1 MSAPR
6 ILQRINRDGNAFPYS
21 TELVDDW
28 TPDGASKDCDSY
40 ASWKMLRCLEA
51 GIPSD
56 HMAIATCWVNGDYE
70 DGYHAVLL
78 VYLDG
83 KVWCLDNRSF
93 WVERLDY
100 FQRNGAPGDRKGYDF
115 DLVPRYMQDLI
126 ND

>member
-1 MSAPR
+1 MPPKT
-6 ILQRINRDGNAFPYS
+6 LQRINRDGNAFPYS
-21 TELVDDW
+21 TEPVDDW
-28 TPDGASKDCDSY
+28 APDGDSKDCDSY

-83 KVWCLDNRSF
+83 KVWCLEIGPFGLSPLNSSSVTAHLETVRAMTSTVCPITCRS
-93 WVERLDY
+93 
-100 FQRNGAPGDRKGYDF
+100 
-115 DLVPRYMQDLI
+115 
-126 ND
+126 